1 MTGLQLARYL
11 WAAPGTL
18 LGAVLALP
26 LLISGGR
33 IARHSG
39 VLEVCAP
46 TRLASQR
53 GGAFAFDAIT
63 FGHVVLARDGACH
76 NALRAHE
83 REHVRQYE
91 VWGIFFLIAY
101 PLECA
106 FQWLRGRHPYRDNRF
121 EVQARRAEAAQP
133 STNVLTD
140 SPSTDSPAP

>member
-1 MTGLQLARYL
+1 MQLIRYL

-33 IARHSG
+33 VARHSG

-53 GGAFAFDAIT
+53 SDLFAFDAIT

-76 NALRAHE
+76 NALREHE
-83 REHVRQYE
+83 RAHVRQYE
-91 VWGIFFLIAY
+91 VWGLFFLIAY

-121 EVQARRAEAAQP
+121 EVQARRAEAACTP
-133 STNVLTD
+133 TGVPMHP
-140 SPSTDSPAP
+140 PSTDAPDP